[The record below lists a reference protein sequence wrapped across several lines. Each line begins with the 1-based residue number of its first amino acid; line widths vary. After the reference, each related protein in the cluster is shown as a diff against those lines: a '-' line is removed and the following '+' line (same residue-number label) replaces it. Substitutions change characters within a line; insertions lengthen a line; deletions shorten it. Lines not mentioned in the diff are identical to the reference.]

1 MSNMISNISE
11 LKKYIRE
18 DAKANGIKSITSYI
32 AGLIAGHESCHTF
45 RCLLYLL
52 VYDAL
57 HKPIHKKNTIAVIC
71 LYIW

>member
-52 VYDAL
+52 VYEYF
-57 HKPIHKKNTIAVIC
+57 V
-71 LYIW
+71 

>member
-45 RCLLYLL
+45 RCLLYLR
-52 VYDAL
+52 
-57 HKPIHKKNTIAVIC
+57 KPIHKKNTIAVIC